1 MGSTEQ
7 SGSTQSLGA
16 LQGRLGYR
24 FKDSALLE
32 RALTHAS
39 TDTKQSYERLEFL
52 GDRVLGLVIADLL
65 YRRFGEEPEGALA
78 KRHTGL
84 VRLETL
90 ARVGRE
96 LGLGA
101 ALRLEGG
108 DLAEHR
114 GNPSLIADSC
124 EAVLAA
130 IFLDGGYKAAEDVVV
145 RFWTPL
151 LEEDLTPPQDP
162 KTALQEWAQAKG
174 LALPSYKEVSRS
186 GPDHALHFVIE
197 VSLEGHGPARGE
209 GNSKRAA
216 EKAAADQLL
225 SELGI

>member
-1 MGSTEQ
+1 M
-7 SGSTQSLGA
+7 
-16 LQGRLGYR
+16 
-24 FKDSALLE
+24 
-32 RALTHAS
+32 
-39 TDTKQSYERLEFL
+39 
-52 GDRVLGLVIADLL
+52 
-65 YRRFGEEPEGALA
+65 
-78 KRHTGL
+78 
-84 VRLETL
+84 
-90 ARVGRE
+90 
-96 LGLGA
+96 
-101 ALRLEGG
+101 
-108 DLAEHR
+108 
-114 GNPSLIADSC
+114 
-124 EAVLAA
+124 LAA